1 MNGKTLK
8 AMFDLVKEEIFGKDE
23 KIVYPDFTDEDYKD
37 LYLLSKKHDVAH
49 LVGDALIKKG
59 LISNG
64 EIKDKFSKEIFTAV
78 YRYENLNHALS
89 EMKQA
94 FDEEKLSYVPL
105 KGSVIRGYYPE
116 PWMRTSCDVDVLIK
130 EEDVERASKVLSEK
144 LGYEESGKGSHDV
157 SFTTK
162 SKMHLELHYC
172 LVENYFANTACEV
185 LKSVWSDIENVN
197 ATGGG
202 LKTMSNEM
210 FYFYHVAHMAK
221 HFEHGGCGIRPFL
234 DMKILKGKMRFDE
247 TKLSELL
254 ERGNLSV
261 FAKQAERLSE
271 AWFGNS
277 EHTDVTERMQ
287 DYVLRGG
294 VYGTNENRIVVQQQK
309 KGGRFKYA
317 CSKIF
322 LSYEI
327 LKYQYPILQ
336 KHKWL
341 TPFMEVRRW
350 FKLVFCGHAKR
361 TLKELKYNDGVSAEE
376 AQAAQQFLKDVGLQ

>member
-8 AMFDLVKEEIFGKDE
+8 AMFDSVKEEIFGKDE
-23 KIVYPDFTDEDYKD
+23 KIVYPDFTEEDYKA
-37 LYLLSKKHDVAH
+37 LYRLSKRHDVAH
-49 LVGDALIKKG
+49 LVGDALIKKD
-59 LISNG
+59 LITSG

-78 YRYENLNHALS
+78 YRYENLNHDLS
-89 EMKQA
+89 EVKQT
-94 FDEEKLSYVPL
+94 FDEENFSYVPL

-116 PWMRTSCDVDVLIK
+116 PWMRTSCDIDVLIK
-130 EEDVERASKVLSEK
+130 EEDVERAAKVLNEK
-144 LGYEESGKGSHDV
+144 LGYEENEKGSHDV

-162 SKMHLELHYC
+162 SKMHLELHYR
-172 LVENYFANTACEV
+172 LVENYFANAACEV
-185 LKSVWSDIENVN
+185 LESVWSDIENVN
-197 ATGGG
+197 ASGGG

-221 HFEHGGCGIRPFL
+221 HFEHGGCGVRPFL
-234 DMKILKGKMRFDE
+234 DMKILKGKMQFDE
-247 TKLSELL
+247 AKLTELL
-254 ERGNLSV
+254 ERGNLST
-261 FAKQAERLSE
+261 FAKQAECLAE
-271 AWFGNS
+271 VWFGDS
-277 EHTDVTERMQ
+277 EHTDVTRRMQ

-361 TLKELKYNDGVSAEE
+361 TLKELKYNDGVSPET
-376 AQAAQQFLKDVGLQ
+376 AQAMQQLLKDIGLQ